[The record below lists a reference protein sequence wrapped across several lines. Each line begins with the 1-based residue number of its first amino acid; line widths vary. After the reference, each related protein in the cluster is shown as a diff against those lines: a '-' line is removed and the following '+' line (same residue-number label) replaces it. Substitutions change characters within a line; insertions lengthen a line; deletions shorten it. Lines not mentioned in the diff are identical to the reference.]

1 MKVSHKITETERN
14 VMEVLWENSDPV
26 ATRELLEM
34 MKEKGKSWKRQTLN
48 TLLFRLEEKGIV
60 SRTRAYVKPAMTR
73 DELLQAQTQEI
84 LDDFYGGRPGG
95 FFAALVGKDKVT
107 AEDMERLEALLE
119 EIRNR

>member
-60 SRTRAYVKPAMTR
+60 SRDRKSV
-73 DELLQAQTQEI
+73 
-84 LDDFYGGRPGG
+84 
-95 FFAALVGKDKVT
+95 V
-107 AEDMERLEALLE
+107 
-119 EIRNR
+119 